1 VFPAG
6 LPNPTMRISFMSYL
20 DIIPIGDVEETLLSF
35 LKQSLF
41 QTFNIETRIRH
52 CHFDLSVVYDPLRD
66 QYNSTGLLL
75 QLIQDTPPDT
85 LRILGVTELDLF
97 IPIFTFLFGEAQL
110 KGVGALVSARRLHN
124 QFYGIP
130 ENQELFKSRLIKEG
144 IHELGHTFGLIH
156 CFTLNC
162 VMKSS
167 TYVEEIDQKSLNFC
181 RLCEQEILHWRN
193 ENNI

>member
-1 VFPAG
+1 
-6 LPNPTMRISFMSYL
+6 MSYI
-20 DIIPIGDVEETLLSF
+20 DIIPIGEVEETLLLF

-41 QTFNIETRIRH
+41 QTFNIQTRIRN
-52 CHFDLSVVYDPLRD
+52 CRFDLSLVYDPVRN

-75 QLIQDTPPDT
+75 ELINNTHPET
-85 LRILGVTELDLF
+85 LKILGVTELDLF

-110 KGVGALVSARRLHN
+110 NGIGALVSTHRLHN

-130 ENQELFKSRLIKEG
+130 ENKELLRNRLLKEA

-156 CFTLNC
+156 CFTLKC

-167 TYVEEIDQKSLNFC
+167 TYVEEIDQKSIHFC
-181 RLCEQEILHWRN
+181 RLCEQKIIDWGN
-193 ENNI
+193 EKDI